1 MENPEKTALI
11 AGTFDPV
18 TVGHL
23 DIIRRTAALYDRVF
37 VAVCRNEAKT
47 PLFSEETRL
56 AALAVATRDIANVE
70 VIRGEGLTAE
80 FARKIGADV
89 IVKGVRNEAD
99 FAYERDMADYNRS
112 VSGIETL
119 FLPASPDIAVVSS
132 TLVRERL
139 AKNES
144 ITDLV
149 PASVLP
155 LLLL

>member
-1 MENPEKTALI
+1 MEKTALI

-23 DIIRRTAALYDRVF
+23 DIITRTAKLYDRVF
-37 VAVCRNEAKT
+37 VAVCRNEQKT

-56 AALAVATRDIANVE
+56 AALAVATKDLANVE
-70 VIRGEGLTAE
+70 VVRGEGLTAE
-80 FARKIGADV
+80 FARKLGADV

-99 FAYERDMADYNRS
+99 FAYERDMARYNRS

-119 FLPASPDIAVVSS
+119 FLCASPETASVSS

-139 AKNES
+139 ANGES
-144 ITDLV
+144 LSDLV

-155 LLLL
+155 LLRA